1 MFNSS
6 FCLLIRLYLS
16 YCTSLRITL
25 LSDIENIIV
34 LFMTSDQILISSIL
48 FIALVLFAWGR
59 WRYDFVAMFC
69 LLVSVL
75 VGVVP
80 EKEAFVGFGHPA
92 VVTVAAVL
100 IISQGLQNAGVVGL
114 ISEQIKRFASSPL
127 ILLALLTIVVT
138 ILSAFMNNVG
148 ALALMLPITMATA
161 KEYDI
166 PPARLLMPLAFGSI
180 LGGLTTLIGTPP
192 NIIIAA
198 YRAEVTGNAYSMFDF
213 TPVGVPVAVIGVFFI
228 IFIGW
233 RLIPKNRMTRNA
245 SLNLF
250 EIQSYLTEIQVQK
263 GCQYIGLHLKDL
275 PMFEGKDRIEILGV
289 ATPSTYARNVN
300 LSYMVQEDDIFIIR
314 ADPTELKPFLDQ
326 EGFVLLNSA
335 THIYEQPDHHMTMLM
350 EGVLTQDSPL
360 VGRDIRYLR
369 RLSGR
374 SVALVGLA
382 REGQTVVK
390 RLRRQIFK
398 VGDVLLMQGHEETI
412 DEQFTQIGLLPLAN
426 RPLDLDRSRKVG
438 IALFAFIF
446 AIVLAMLDLVALP
459 IAFLLAVMVY
469 VLTGIIRVREIYE
482 QIDWAVIILLA
493 AMIPVGHALETTH
506 TTVWLANTMLDLVGV
521 DSPVLVLTLILII
534 TMLLSSVV
542 NNAATALVMAPIAV
556 AAAQS
561 MHVDIDAY
569 LMVVAVGASCAF
581 LTPVGHQSNTLV
593 MGPGGYKFGDYW
605 RMGLPLEILIVLVTI
620 PLVLWIWPLA

>member
-1 MFNSS
+1 MS
-6 FCLLIRLYLS
+6 FQQS
-16 YCTSLRITL
+16 VIT
-25 LSDIENIIV
+25 I
-34 LFMTSDQILISSIL
+34 IL
-48 FIALVLFAWGR
+48 FAALLFFAWGR
-59 WRYDFVAMFC
+59 WRYDLVAMFS
-69 LLVSVL
+69 LIVAVL

-80 EKEAFVGFGHPA
+80 ENEAFSGFGHPA

-114 ISEQIKRFASSPL
+114 VSQQIKRFTFKP
-127 ILLALLTIVVT
+127 ITLLAVITIVVT

-148 ALALMLPITMATA
+148 ALALMLPITMVAA
-161 KEYDI
+161 KEYNI

-198 YRAEVTGNAYSMFDF
+198 YRAEVTGEKYAMFDF
-213 TPVGVPVAVIGVFFI
+213 APVGIPVALIGILFI
-228 IFIGW
+228 VVIGW
-233 RLIPKNRMTRNA
+233 RLIPKDRMTKNA

-250 EIQSYLTEIQVQK
+250 EINSYLTEIQVKK
-263 GCQYIGLHLKDL
+263 GSPYVGKLLKEL
-275 PMFEGKDRIEILGV
+275 PMFEGADRTEILGV

-300 LSYMVQEDDIFIIR
+300 LFYKVQEDDIFIIR
-314 ADPTELKPFLDQ
+314 ADPTEIKPILDRG
-326 EGFVLLNSA
+326 GFQLLNTA
-335 THIYEQPDHHMTMLM
+335 THIFEAPDHHTTMLM
-350 EGVLTQDSPL
+350 EGVVAQDSPL

-382 REGQTVVK
+382 RAGEQLVK
-390 RLRRQIFK
+390 RLRTQSFK
-398 VGDVLLMQGHEETI
+398 AGDVLLMQGHEETI

-426 RPLDLDRSRKVG
+426 RPLDLDRHRKVG
-438 IALFAFIF
+438 IALSVFIA
-446 AIVLAMLDLVALP
+446 AIVLAMTNLVSLP
-459 IAFLLAVMVY
+459 IAFILAVMVY

-493 AMIPVGHALETTH
+493 AMIPVGHALEATH
-506 TTVWLANTMLDLVGV
+506 TTVLLADSMLNLVGT
-521 DSPVLVLTLILII
+521 DSPVLVLTLVIII

-556 AAAQS
+556 AAAQN
-561 MHVDIDAY
+561 MNVNIDAY
-569 LMVVAVGASCAF
+569 LMAVAVGASCAF

-605 RMGLPLEILIVLVTI
+605 RMGLPLEILIVFITV
-620 PLVLWIWPLA
+620 PLILWIWPL